1 MASGSRTPVPSRNAR
16 SGWREPGTVVR
27 PVGLTLTVTKAA
39 TMARWRSSGTDNE
52 QDRLEKVR
60 QLLRQLGRILAPVRT
75 RPHLFAFVRYGV

>member
-1 MASGSRTPVPSRNAR
+1 
-16 SGWREPGTVVR
+16 
-27 PVGLTLTVTKAA
+27 
-39 TMARWRSSGTDNE
+39 MARWRSSGTDNE